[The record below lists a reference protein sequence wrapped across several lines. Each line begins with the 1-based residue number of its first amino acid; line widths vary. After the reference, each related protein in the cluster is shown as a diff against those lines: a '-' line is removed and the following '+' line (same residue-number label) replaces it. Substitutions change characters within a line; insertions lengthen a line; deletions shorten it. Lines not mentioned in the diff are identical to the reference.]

1 VTMKR
6 PFIIVAALAAL
17 TVPAVSPATPIHP
30 GPYVSGF
37 IGGSALTNTDVT
49 TTNFT
54 PPTSTIKDRVE
65 FDPSIN
71 IGGTGGFDFGLVRL
85 EGELSYKHGEISSVT
100 SHNAA
105 TGATS
110 EFVSTDGSLG
120 ALAMMANAFIDLHNY
135 SPITPYIGGGIG
147 FAALHLSDTFGTN
160 ISATPIT
167 RGLVYDHD
175 DDTVFAYQAGGGL
188 EVALNR
194 RLSLDLGYRYF
205 ATSKA
210 RFDRTLISTSMKFE
224 SHNGAVG
231 LRVKF

>member
-1 VTMKR
+1 MR
-6 PFIIVAALAAL
+6 RSFITLAAIAVL
-17 TVPAVSPATPIHP
+17 AFPAVSQATPIHP

-37 IGGSALTNTDVT
+37 IGGSAVTNTDVT
-49 TTNFT
+49 STNF
-54 PPTSTIKDRVE
+54 STLPAGTIRDRVE

-71 IGGTGGFDFGLVRL
+71 IGGTGGFDFGVVRL
-85 EGELSYKHGEISSVT
+85 EGELSYKHGEISAVNDQT
-100 SHNAA
+100 NNIQ
-105 TGATS
+105 
-110 EFVSTDGSLG
+110 FRSTDGSLG

-135 SPITPYIGGGIG
+135 SPITPYLGGGIG
-147 FAALHLSDTFGTN
+147 FAALHLSDTFGFPAGGG
-160 ISATPIT
+160 SQV
-167 RGLVYDHD
+167 LLYSHD

-210 RFDRTLISTSMKFE
+210 RFDRTSIETRMKFE

>member
-1 VTMKR
+1 MKR
-6 PFIIVAALAAL
+6 PFITIAAIAALAF
-17 TVPAVSPATPIHP
+17 PAVSQATPIHP

-37 IGGSALTNTDVT
+37 IGGSSVTNTDVT
-49 TTNFT
+49 TTDFSNGGTFNE
-54 PPTSTIKDRVE
+54 RVR

-71 IGGTGGFDFGLVRL
+71 IGGTGGFDFGVVRL

-100 SHNAA
+100 SQNAA

-110 EFVSTDGSLG
+110 QFVSTDGSLG
-120 ALAMMANAFIDLHNY
+120 ALAMMVNAFVDLHNY
-135 SPITPYIGGGIG
+135 SPITPYLGGGIG
-147 FAALHLSDTFGTN
+147 FAALHLTDTFGTN
-160 ISATPIT
+160 ISATPIA
-167 RGLVYDHD
+167 RGLVYAHD

>member
-1 VTMKR
+1 MKR
-6 PFIIVAALAAL
+6 PFITLAAIAALA
-17 TVPAVSPATPIHP
+17 VPVVSQATPIHP

-49 TTNFT
+49 STNF
-54 PPTSTIKDRVE
+54 STAPVGIIKDRVE

-71 IGGTGGFDFGLVRL
+71 IGGTGGFDFGVVRL
-85 EGELSYKHGEISSVT
+85 EGELSYKHGEISAVNDQT
-100 SHNAA
+100 NNIQYR
-105 TGATS
+105 
-110 EFVSTDGSLG
+110 STDGSLG
-120 ALAMMANAFIDLHNY
+120 ALAMMVNAFIDLHNY
-135 SPITPYIGGGIG
+135 SPITPYLGGGVG
-147 FAALHLSDTFGTN
+147 FAALHLSDTFGFPAGGG
-160 ISATPIT
+160 SQT
-167 RGLVYDHD
+167 RLYSHD

-210 RFDRTLISTSMKFE
+210 RFDRTLISTELKFE